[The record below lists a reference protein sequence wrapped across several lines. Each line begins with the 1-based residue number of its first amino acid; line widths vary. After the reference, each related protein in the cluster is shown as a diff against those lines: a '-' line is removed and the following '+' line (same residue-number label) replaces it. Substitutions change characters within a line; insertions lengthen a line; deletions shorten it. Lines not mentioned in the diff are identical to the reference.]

1 MKVFPGKKRLIF
13 PETVIP
19 PVERGLRDAF
29 FLFAGEHIQNNW
41 SETTNNVLRSVMCMT
56 AMMTVEHLRGRTRG
70 LFAIRNDASAIPKEV
85 LSRNH
90 HIGIVLNRMLNKQDR
105 AKDPEYKTNIHQ
117 D

>member
-1 MKVFPGKKRLIF
+1 MNVFPGKKRLIF
-13 PETVIP
+13 SETIIP
-19 PVERGLRDAF
+19 PVKRGLRDAF
-29 FLFAGEHIQNNW
+29 LLFAGKHIQNNW

-56 AMMTVEHLRGRTRG
+56 AMMTIEHLRGRTRG

-90 HIGIVLNRMLNKQDR
+90 HIGIVLNKMFNK
-105 AKDPEYKTNIHQ
+105 KIGCKSSEYKIIVRQ